1 MSSPAGLQAQQ
12 SQTNF
17 LARWMPSSSRAG
29 VILNASQDLAESLR
43 HSSVWRSRDVNDS
56 FASQFVP
63 LPVSSSSSCLSV
75 SSLVHYAEPGTELSK
90 QQNQR
95 PGDRTLS
102 DRQFAGLHTVSQGLT
117 LPGEMDSMEKFVEQ
131 SQDLPLMLKLEQLRQ
146 WQQHMQ
152 EQLKAHQL
160 EELVHLQEEQQRLLG
175 MVHVAQQ
182 NGADYI
188 ETSRLTGAD
197 WGENTLLGGSPL
209 SHRPP
214 AAKSFPIGPPQGP
227 ASSQLCRQ
235 GPTFRQPPRGQEQE
249 VEEQDQKLG
258 TEAWSNPH
266 KHHQL
271 SGDADHRGGD
281 EEDEEVTLS
290 PHSDPSMT
298 ADRKAYRGDDCEL
311 DSQDRP
317 IKPGIRGQ
325 KQTFEALLEE
335 QLRLEE
341 QRLKTTQQQQ
351 SPEAAEGASPRAN
364 TKRAFLRRGE
374 GLSRFTNRSKAPLPN
389 RGRPQKDPKPQAKV
403 STRWTSEP
411 TQKVSQRPPVQRKTA
426 VLNKENRPR
435 DPCSPLLDSVR
446 PEGKAAKP
454 AAVRPRVLGSH
465 QRQNV
470 EMTNCLRPR
479 EVISNKV
486 GGTSQPV
493 SRTPAAVTKQFG
505 LEERTGALQ
514 RNGSG
519 PLRPD
524 RAAEGNSGVP
534 EYSFELSFQEK
545 LQHWD
550 CDRQKESVELGE
562 FELLEQAAEEL
573 SFSSNSSFVMKVL
586 QLDQQHPLQGSRG
599 RHPRRLSS
607 TPIKSPSP
615 PKGVH
620 SGGTSRSGQ
629 GTGTSSSESPGVSAV
644 RAKEVVMRENSKAT
658 EDDEEEEEDKVSDVK
673 QHEEIAD
680 VLFRSSSEFGDREE
694 VARPSYQTTFSSNL
708 WENPL
713 PASNPPYDKRSY
725 QDREGGSG
733 QAEEGRESDIDDS
746 TLLEDREEGDHEGLL
761 VFDDDD
767 TWNDLEEAGSI
778 VEDDS
783 RTRGAATGNRHTP
796 TATVNDISPP
806 ERTLKRKVAV
816 AKGTELERVS
826 VITAANQEPDPPPAS
841 QLMARLFP
849 SLKPKTQASPPPQPE
864 PRKTEDGSGQQ
875 QQSRQLRERLLE
887 LELEIER
894 FRTENAALARLR
906 QENEK
911 NQEKLGKERAEFE
924 QRKAEELARF
934 EEFKRE
940 ETKKLQKE
948 RKVFEKHAS
957 AARAI
962 PDKRERDEIQAMK
975 KQLSSLQEEL
985 KRRESRWSTT
995 HSRLRQQIDSLSSDN
1010 SDLRDEVRTLEKLR
1024 LSTWGKIGTD
1034 SEREK
1039 DRREERERE
1048 GPRPLDSYIALEAR
1062 CLKLAS
1068 PPDTVRSSISSK
1080 GSPSGHSPS
1089 TQGGIRGILKR
1100 SGPTLAPSPAHS
1112 YSSEDRPA
1120 SLTSSH
1126 HPAQSHDHSHNLSPR
1141 ARGLQTETTEV
1152 KDQQEPGQDVITHT
1166 DGKMERVLACGG
1178 RLIIFP
1184 NGTRKEVS
1192 ADGQT
1197 AKVTFFNGDIKQVM
1211 ADQRVIYYYADAQTT
1226 HTTYPDGIEVL
1237 QFPNNQTEKHFPD
1250 GRKEI
1255 TFPDQ
1260 TVKNLYPDGREESVL
1275 TDGTIIQVNLDGS
1288 KAIQFNTGQK
1298 EVHTADYK
1306 RREYPDGTLKT
1317 VYTDGRQETRYPTG
1331 RLRVKDKHGN
1341 IVIDN
1346 RP

>member
-12 SQTNF
+12 SQTKF
-17 LARWMPSSSRAG
+17 LDRWMTSSSCAG
-29 VILNASQDLAESLR
+29 VILNPSPDLAESLR

-63 LPVSSSSSCLSV
+63 LPVSSSSSSLSI
-75 SSLVHYAEPGTELSK
+75 SSLVHDAKSGTELSK
-90 QQNQR
+90 QNQL
-95 PGDRTLS
+95 PVDRTLS
-102 DRQFAGLHTVSQGLT
+102 DRQFAGLQTVASQGLT

-131 SQDLPLMLKLEQLRQ
+131 SQDLPLMLKLERLRQ

-160 EELVHLQEEQQRLLG
+160 EELVSLQEEQQRLLG

-182 NGADYI
+182 DGSDYI
-188 ETSRLTGAD
+188 EISKSTGAD
-197 WGENTLLGGSPL
+197 WGDNTLLGGYPL

-227 ASSQLCRQ
+227 ASSQLWRQ

-249 VEEQDQKLG
+249 KDQTLG

-266 KHHQL
+266 KCHQL
-271 SGDADHRGGD
+271 NGDADDRG
-281 EEDEEVTLS
+281 EDEEVTLS
-290 PHSDPSMT
+290 SHSAPSMT
-298 ADRKAYRGDDCEL
+298 EDYKAYRGDDCEL

-317 IKPGIRGQ
+317 IKPGIGG
-325 KQTFEALLEE
+325 QTFEALLEE

-351 SPEAAEGASPRAN
+351 SPEAAERASPRAN

-374 GLSRFTNRSKAPLPN
+374 GLSRFTNRSKAPMPN
-389 RGRPQKDPKPQAKV
+389 RGGPQKDPKPRAKV

-435 DPCSPLLDSVR
+435 DLCSPLLDSVR
-446 PEGKAAKP
+446 PEGKADKP

-465 QRQNV
+465 QRQNI

-514 RNGSG
+514 RNGNG
-519 PLRPD
+519 PSRPD
-524 RAAEGNSGVP
+524 GAAEGKSGVP

-599 RHPRRLSS
+599 SHPRRLSS
-607 TPIKSPSP
+607 TPIKSPSL

-620 SGGTSRSGQ
+620 SRGTSRSGQ
-629 GTGTSSSESPGVSAV
+629 GTGTSLSVSPGVSAV
-644 RAKEVVMRENSKAT
+644 RAKGVMRENSKAT
-658 EDDEEEEEDKVSDVK
+658 DEDEEEEDEVCDGK
-673 QHEEIAD
+673 HEEISD
-680 VLFRSSSEFGDREE
+680 ILFHSSSEFRDREE
-694 VARPSYQTTFSSNL
+694 VARPSYQTTVSSNL

-725 QDREGGSG
+725 QDREGGSS
-733 QAEEGRESDIDDS
+733 QAEEGGESDLDDS
-746 TLLEDREEGDHEGLL
+746 TLLEDREEGDHESLL

-796 TATVNDISPP
+796 TETVNDISPS

-816 AKGTELERVS
+816 AKGAELERMS

-849 SLKPKTQASPPPQPE
+849 SLKPKTQAPSPPE

-875 QQSRQLRERLLE
+875 QSRQLRERLVE

-894 FRTENAALARLR
+894 FRTENAALSRLR

-911 NQEKLGKERAEFE
+911 NQEKLRKECAEFD
-924 QRKAEELARF
+924 QRKAEELAKF

-948 RKVFEKHAS
+948 RKVFERHAS

-962 PDKRERDEIQAMK
+962 PDKRERDEIQ
-975 KQLSSLQEEL
+975 KQLSFLQEEL

-995 HSRLRQQIDSLSSDN
+995 HNRLRQQIDSLSSDN
-1010 SDLRDEVRTLEKLR
+1010 SNLKDEVRTMEKLR
-1024 LSTWGKIGTD
+1024 LSTWRKIGTD
-1034 SEREK
+1034 SERENE
-1039 DRREERERE
+1039 RREKERGRE
-1048 GPRPLDSYIALEAR
+1048 GPRPLDSYIALEAK

-1068 PPDTVRSSISSK
+1068 PPDTVRSSQPQSSISSK
-1080 GSPSGHSPS
+1080 GSPSGHSPT

-1100 SGPTLAPSPAHS
+1100 SGPTPAPSPAHS
-1112 YSSEDRPA
+1112 YSSEDRPE
-1120 SLTSSH
+1120 SLTRSH
-1126 HPAQSHDHSHNLSPR
+1126 HPAQSHDDSNNLSPR
-1141 ARGLQTETTEV
+1141 ARGLQTETEV
-1152 KDQQEPGQDVITHT
+1152 KEQQEPGQDVLTHS

-1192 ADGQT
+1192 ADGLT
-1197 AKVTFFNGDIKQVM
+1197 VKVTFFNGDIKQVM

-1288 KAIQFNTGQK
+1288 KEIQFNTGQK
-1298 EVHTADYK
+1298 EIHTADYK

-1331 RLRVKDKHGN
+1331 RLRLKDKDGN
-1341 IVIDN
+1341 IVMDN

>member
-249 VEEQDQKLG
+249 VEEQDQKL
-258 TEAWSNPH
+258 
-266 KHHQL
+266 
-271 SGDADHRGGD
+271 
-281 EEDEEVTLS
+281 
-290 PHSDPSMT
+290 
-298 ADRKAYRGDDCEL
+298 
-311 DSQDRP
+311 
-317 IKPGIRGQ
+317 GIRGQ

-573 SFSSNSSFVMKVL
+573 SFSSNSSFVMK
-586 QLDQQHPLQGSRG
+586 GSRG

-887 LELEIER
+887 LELEIE
-894 FRTENAALARLR
+894 
-906 QENEK
+906 Q
-911 NQEKLGKERAEFE
+911 FE

-1039 DRREERERE
+1039 GRREERERE

>member
-12 SQTNF
+12 SQTKF
-17 LARWMPSSSRAG
+17 LDRWMTSSSCAG
-29 VILNASQDLAESLR
+29 VILNPSPDPAESLR

-63 LPVSSSSSCLSV
+63 LPVSSSSSCLSI
-75 SSLVHYAEPGTELSK
+75 SSLVHDAESGTELSK
-90 QQNQR
+90 QNQL
-95 PGDRTLS
+95 PVDRTLS
-102 DRQFAGLHTVSQGLT
+102 DRQFAGLQTVASQGLT

-131 SQDLPLMLKLEQLRQ
+131 SQDLPLMLKLERLRQ

-160 EELVHLQEEQQRLLG
+160 EELVSLQEEQQRLLG

-182 NGADYI
+182 DGADYI
-188 ETSRLTGAD
+188 EISKLTGAD
-197 WGENTLLGGSPL
+197 WGENTLLGGYPL

-214 AAKSFPIGPPQGP
+214 AAKSFP
-227 ASSQLCRQ
+227 
-235 GPTFRQPPRGQEQE
+235 TFRQPPRGQEQE
-249 VEEQDQKLG
+249 KDQTLG

-266 KHHQL
+266 KRHQL
-271 SGDADHRGGD
+271 NGDADDRGG
-281 EEDEEVTLS
+281 DEEVTLS
-290 PHSDPSMT
+290 SHSAPSMT
-298 ADRKAYRGDDCEL
+298 EDYKAYRGDDCEL

-317 IKPGIRGQ
+317 IKPGIGGQ

-374 GLSRFTNRSKAPLPN
+374 GLSRFTNRSKAPMPN
-389 RGRPQKDPKPQAKV
+389 KGEPQKDPKPQAKV
-403 STRWTSEP
+403 STRWP
-411 TQKVSQRPPVQRKTA
+411 TQVSQRPPVQRKTA

-435 DPCSPLLDSVR
+435 DLCSPLLDSVR
-446 PEGKAAKP
+446 PEGKADKP

-465 QRQNV
+465 QRQNI
-470 EMTNCLRPR
+470 EITNCLRPR
-479 EVISNKV
+479 EVIGDKV

-493 SRTPAAVTKQFG
+493 SRTPAAVSKQFG
-505 LEERTGALQ
+505 LEERTGVLQ

-519 PLRPD
+519 PSRPD
-524 RAAEGNSGVP
+524 GAAEGKSGVP

-586 QLDQQHPLQGSRG
+586 QLDQQHHLQGSRG
-599 RHPRRLSS
+599 SHPRRLSS
-607 TPIKSPSP
+607 TPIKSPSL

-620 SGGTSRSGQ
+620 SRGTSRSGQ

-644 RAKEVVMRENSKAT
+644 RAKGVMRENGKAT
-658 EDDEEEEEDKVSDVK
+658 DEDEEEEDEVSDGK
-673 QHEEIAD
+673 HEEISD
-680 VLFRSSSEFGDREE
+680 ILFRSSSEFGDREE
-694 VARPSYQTTFSSNL
+694 VARPSYQTTVSSNL
-708 WENPL
+708 WENLL

-725 QDREGGSG
+725 QDTEGGSS
-733 QAEEGRESDIDDS
+733 QAEEGGESDLDDS
-746 TLLEDREEGDHEGLL
+746 TLLEDREERDHEGLL

-796 TATVNDISPP
+796 TATVNDISPS

-816 AKGTELERVS
+816 AKGTELERMS

-849 SLKPKTQASPPPQPE
+849 SLKPKTQAPSPPE
-864 PRKTEDGSGQQ
+864 PMKTEVGSGQ
-875 QQSRQLRERLLE
+875 QQSRQLRERLVE

-911 NQEKLGKERAEFE
+911 NQEKLRKECAEFE
-924 QRKAEELARF
+924 QRKAEELAKF

-940 ETKKLQKE
+940 EIKKLQKE
-948 RKVFEKHAS
+948 RKVFERHAS

-962 PDKRERDEIQAMK
+962 PDKREREEIQALK
-975 KQLSSLQEEL
+975 KQLSFLQEEL

-995 HSRLRQQIDSLSSDN
+995 HNRLRQQIDSLSSDN
-1010 SDLRDEVRTLEKLR
+1010 SNLKDEVRTMEKLR
-1024 LSTWGKIGTD
+1024 LSTWRKIGTD
-1034 SEREK
+1034 SEREN
-1039 DRREERERE
+1039 DRKERGRE

-1068 PPDTVRSSISSK
+1068 PPDTVRSSQPQNSISSK
-1080 GSPSGHSPS
+1080 GSPSGHSPT
-1089 TQGGIRGILKR
+1089 TQGGIRGILKK
-1100 SGPTLAPSPAHS
+1100 SGPTPAPSPTHS
-1112 YSSEDRPA
+1112 SSSEDRPE
-1120 SLTSSH
+1120 SLTRSH
-1126 HPAQSHDHSHNLSPR
+1126 HPAQSHDHSNNLSPR
-1141 ARGLQTETTEV
+1141 ARGLQTETEV
-1152 KDQQEPGQDVITHT
+1152 QEPGQDVLTHA
-1166 DGKMERVLACGG
+1166 DG
-1178 RLIIFP
+1178 
-1184 NGTRKEVS
+1184 KEVS
-1192 ADGQT
+1192 ADGLT
-1197 AKVTFFNGDIKQVM
+1197 VKVTFFNGDIKQVM

-1288 KAIQFNTGQK
+1288 KEIQFNTGQK
-1298 EVHTADYK
+1298 EIHTADYK

-1331 RLRVKDKHGN
+1331 RLRVKDKDGN
-1341 IVIDN
+1341 IVMDN

>member
-1 MSSPAGLQAQQ
+1 
-12 SQTNF
+12 
-17 LARWMPSSSRAG
+17 MPSSSSAG
-29 VILNASQDLAESLR
+29 VILNPSLDLAESLR
-43 HSSVWRSRDVNDS
+43 HRSVWGSRVVDDS

-75 SSLVHYAEPGTELSK
+75 NSLVHDAESGTELSK
-90 QQNQR
+90 QNQR
-95 PGDRTLS
+95 PGDRPLS
-102 DRQFAGLHTVSQGLT
+102 ERQFAGLQTAASQGLT
-117 LPGEMDSMEKFVEQ
+117 LHGEMDSMEKLVKQ
-131 SQDLPLMLKLEQLRQ
+131 SRDLPLILELEQLRQ

-152 EQLKAHQL
+152 EQLRAYQL
-160 EELVHLQEEQQRLLG
+160 EELVRLQEEQQGLLS

-182 NGADYI
+182 DGADYI
-188 ETSRLTGAD
+188 ETSRLTGTD
-197 WGENTLLGGSPL
+197 WGEGTLLGDAPL

-214 AAKSFPIGPPQGP
+214 TAQSFPIGPPQGP
-227 ASSQLCRQ
+227 VSSQLWRQ
-235 GPTFRQPPRGQEQE
+235 GPTFQQPPRGQEQE
-249 VEEQDQKLG
+249 EEYQDQTLG
-258 TEAWSNPH
+258 TEAWSSPH
-266 KHHQL
+266 KHQL
-271 SGDADHRGGD
+271 SGDADHMGD
-281 EEDEEVTLS
+281 NEEMEEVTLS
-290 PHSDPSMT
+290 PHFAPSMT
-298 ADRKAYRGDDCEL
+298 EDCKAYRGDDSEL
-311 DSQDRP
+311 NSQDRP
-317 IKPGIRGQ
+317 IKPGIEGQ
-325 KQTFEALLEE
+325 KQTFEELLEE

-351 SPEAAEGASPRAN
+351 SPEAVEGASPRAN
-364 TKRAFLRRGE
+364 PKRAFLRRGE
-374 GLSRFTNRSKAPLPN
+374 GLSRFANRSKAPLPN
-389 RGRPQKDPKPQAKV
+389 SRRPQKDPKPQGKV
-403 STRWTSEP
+403 STRWTSESKP
-411 TQKVSQRPPVQRKTA
+411 TQRVSQWPPIQRKTS

-435 DPCSPLLDSVR
+435 DPCSPLLDSGRPESKTAQPDSVR
-446 PEGKAAKP
+446 PG
-454 AAVRPRVLGSH
+454 VLGSH
-465 QRQNV
+465 HRPN
-470 EMTNCLRPR
+470 MATSDLLRPR
-479 EVISNKV
+479 VVISNKV

-493 SRTPAAVTKQFG
+493 NRTPAAVTKQFG

-514 RNGSG
+514 RNGIG

-524 RAAEGNSGVP
+524 GAAEGKPGVVP

-545 LQHWD
+545 LQRWD
-550 CDRQKESVELGE
+550 CDHHKECVELGE

-586 QLDQQHPLQGSRG
+586 QLDQQHPLHGSWG
-599 RHPRRLSS
+599 RHPQRLSS
-607 TPIKSPSP
+607 TPIKSPKPSP
-615 PKGVH
+615 TKGVH
-620 SGGTSRSGQ
+620 SGGTSKSGL

-658 EDDEEEEEDKVSDVK
+658 EEEDEVSDRK
-673 QHEEIAD
+673 QHEEISD
-680 VLFRSSSEFGDREE
+680 VSFHSSSEFGDREE
-694 VARPSYQTTFSSNL
+694 VARPPYQTILPSNL

-713 PASNPPYDKRSY
+713 PTSNPPYDKRSY

-733 QAEEGRESDIDDS
+733 QAEGGGESELDDS
-746 TLLEDREEGDHEGLL
+746 TLLNDREEGEREGRL

-778 VEDDS
+778 VEDHS
-783 RTRGAATGNRHTP
+783 RTKGAATGNSHTL
-796 TATVNDISPP
+796 TVTGNDISPP
-806 ERTLKRKVAV
+806 ERMLNRKVAV
-816 AKGTELERVS
+816 AKGVELERVS

-849 SLKPKTQASPPPQPE
+849 SLKPKTQVPPPPQPE
-864 PRKTEDGSGQQ
+864 PRKTEDGPGQQ
-875 QQSRQLRERLLE
+875 QQSWQLRERLVE

-906 QENEK
+906 LENEK
-911 NQEKLGKERAEFE
+911 NQEYLRKERAEFE
-924 QRKAEELARF
+924 QWKAEELARF

-962 PDKRERDEIQAMK
+962 PDKRERDEIQAL
-975 KQLSSLQEEL
+975 KQQQSSLQEEL

-1010 SDLRDEVRTLEKLR
+1010 SALRDEVRTLEKLR
-1024 LSTWGKIGTD
+1024 LSTWRKTGTD
-1034 SEREK
+1034 SDREE
-1039 DRREERERE
+1039 DRREKERERE
-1048 GPRPLDSYIALEAR
+1048 GPGPLDSNIAFGAR
-1062 CLKLAS
+1062 DLKSAS
-1068 PPDTVRSSISSK
+1068 PDTVRSSPPQSSIPCR
-1080 GSPSGHSPS
+1080 GSPAI
-1089 TQGGIRGILKR
+1089 QEGIRGILKR
-1100 SGPTLAPSPAHS
+1100 SAPTPAAAPGPAHS
-1112 YSSEDRPA
+1112 YSSEEQPS
-1120 SLTSSH
+1120 SLTRSH

-1141 ARGLQTETTEV
+1141 GRGLQTESTEV
-1152 KDQQEPGQDVITHT
+1152 KEQQKLSQDVIIHP

-1184 NGTRKEVS
+1184 NGTRKEVL
-1192 ADGQT
+1192 ADGLT

-1260 TVKNLYPDGREESVL
+1260 TVKNLYPDGMEESVL

-1288 KAIQFNTGQK
+1288 KEIQFNTGQK

-1331 RLRVKDKHGN
+1331 RLRVKDKYGN
-1341 IVIDN
+1341 VVMDN

>member
-1 MSSPAGLQAQQ
+1 MASNSC
-12 SQTNF
+12 
-17 LARWMPSSSRAG
+17 AG
-29 VILNASQDLAESLR
+29 VILNPSPDLAESLR

-63 LPVSSSSSCLSV
+63 LPVSSSSSCLSI
-75 SSLVHYAEPGTELSK
+75 SSLVHDAESGTELSK
-90 QQNQR
+90 QNQL
-95 PGDRTLS
+95 PVDRTLS
-102 DRQFAGLHTVSQGLT
+102 DRQFAGLQTVASQGLT
-117 LPGEMDSMEKFVEQ
+117 LPGEMEKFVDQ
-131 SQDLPLMLKLEQLRQ
+131 SQDLPLMLKLERLRQ

-160 EELVHLQEEQQRLLG
+160 EELVSLQEEQQRLLG

-182 NGADYI
+182 DGADYI
-188 ETSRLTGAD
+188 EISKLTGAD
-197 WGENTLLGGSPL
+197 WGENTLLGGYPL

-227 ASSQLCRQ
+227 ASSQLWRR
-235 GPTFRQPPRGQEQE
+235 GPTFQQPPRGQEQE
-249 VEEQDQKLG
+249 KDQTLG

-266 KHHQL
+266 KCHQL
-271 SGDADHRGGD
+271 NGDADDRGGD
-281 EEDEEVTLS
+281 ENEEVTLS
-290 PHSDPSMT
+290 SHSAPSMT
-298 ADRKAYRGDDCEL
+298 EDYKAYRGDDCEL

-317 IKPGIRGQ
+317 IKPGIGGQ

-351 SPEAAEGASPRAN
+351 SPEAAEGASPKAN

-374 GLSRFTNRSKAPLPN
+374 GLSRFTNRSKAPMPN
-389 RGRPQKDPKPQAKV
+389 RGGPQKDPQAKV

-435 DPCSPLLDSVR
+435 DPYSPLLDSVR
-446 PEGKAAKP
+446 PEGKTDKL

-465 QRQNV
+465 QRQNI
-470 EMTNCLRPR
+470 EITNCLRPM

-519 PLRPD
+519 PSRPD
-524 RAAEGNSGVP
+524 GAAEGKSGVP

-599 RHPRRLSS
+599 SRPRRLSS
-607 TPIKSPSP
+607 TPIKSPSL

-620 SGGTSRSGQ
+620 SRGTSRSGQ

-644 RAKEVVMRENSKAT
+644 RAKRVMRENGKAT
-658 EDDEEEEEDKVSDVK
+658 DEEEEDEVSDGK
-673 QHEEIAD
+673 HEEISD
-680 VLFRSSSEFGDREE
+680 ILFRSSSEFGDREE
-694 VARPSYQTTFSSNL
+694 VARPSYQTTVSSNL

-725 QDREGGSG
+725 QDREGGSS
-733 QAEEGRESDIDDS
+733 QAEEGGQSDLDDS
-746 TLLEDREEGDHEGLL
+746 TLLEDRENGDHEGLL

-783 RTRGAATGNRHTP
+783 RTRGAATGNRHTS
-796 TATVNDISPP
+796 TATVNDISPS
-806 ERTLKRKVAV
+806 ERTLKRKLAV
-816 AKGTELERVS
+816 AKGTELERMS

-849 SLKPKTQASPPPQPE
+849 SLKPKTQAPSPPE

-875 QQSRQLRERLLE
+875 QSRQLRERLVE

-894 FRTENAALARLR
+894 FRTENATLARLR

-911 NQEKLGKERAEFE
+911 NQEKLRKECAEFE
-924 QRKAEELARF
+924 QRKAEELAKF

-948 RKVFEKHAS
+948 RKVFERHAS

-975 KQLSSLQEEL
+975 KQLSFLQEEL
-985 KRRESRWSTT
+985 KRRESRWSNT
-995 HSRLRQQIDSLSSDN
+995 HNRLRQQIDSLSSDN
-1010 SDLRDEVRTLEKLR
+1010 SNLKDEVRTMEKLR
-1024 LSTWGKIGTD
+1024 LSTWRKIGTD
-1034 SEREK
+1034 SEREN
-1039 DRREERERE
+1039 DRREKERGRE

-1068 PPDTVRSSISSK
+1068 PPDTVRSSQPQSNISSK
-1080 GSPSGHSPS
+1080 GSPSGHSPT

-1100 SGPTLAPSPAHS
+1100 SGPTPAPSPAHS
-1112 YSSEDRPA
+1112 YSSEDRPE
-1120 SLTSSH
+1120 SLTRSH
-1126 HPAQSHDHSHNLSPR
+1126 HPAQSHDHSNNLSPR
-1141 ARGLQTETTEV
+1141 ARGLQTETEV
-1152 KDQQEPGQDVITHT
+1152 KEQQEPGQDILTHS

-1192 ADGQT
+1192 ADGLT
-1197 AKVTFFNGDIKQVM
+1197 VKVTFFNGDIKQVM

-1288 KAIQFNTGQK
+1288 KEIQFNTGQK
-1298 EVHTADYK
+1298 EIHTADYK

-1331 RLRVKDKHGN
+1331 RLRVKDKDGN
-1341 IVIDN
+1341 IVMDN